1 LSNKYYKDYHMNIYV
16 NAKNV
21 LLLEH

>member
-1 LSNKYYKDYHMNIYV
+1 MLVAYLS

-21 LLLEH
+21 LLLIKK